1 MFSKC
6 KKNISYDFTSLEC
19 NTELKL
25 LTQFCWFL
33 WPKFLWLALWEI
45 FPSQKSIAEANK
57 DMWNYGNVEILYMR
71 RIHVENNGKICYES
85 HQVEIFNRQKIC
97 VKNTLFIYI
106 LNKLYEVYVRI
117 QINHHKRKHSV
128 G

>member
-1 MFSKC
+1 
-6 KKNISYDFTSLEC
+6 
-19 NTELKL
+19 
-25 LTQFCWFL
+25 
-33 WPKFLWLALWEI
+33 
-45 FPSQKSIAEANK
+45 
-57 DMWNYGNVEILYMR
+57 MWKYGNVDYAQNPCG
-71 RIHVENNGKICYES
+71 NNGKICYES
-85 HQVEIFNRQKIC
+85 HQLEIFNRQKIC